1 MTAPADGREPGDVAG
16 GPDEAGEGL
25 AELRRRIGDRSQVA
39 SVREVRLGDGN
50 EDGVRALD
58 VRVTGGLAT
67 LVLLDRGM
75 DLGPTWVAGQQV
87 SWQSPTG
94 IVHPAHF
101 DETNWL
107 RSFHGGLLTTCGLQ
121 NVGPACVDQGVAHGI
136 HGRISNIPA
145 RNVTHRVVTG
155 GGRWVVEVTGEVRE
169 TDVYGADL
177 VLRRRLRFPMGEPVV
192 GIHDEVENLGFEP
205 AGLMLLYHIN
215 AGYPVV
221 SDGSMLLAPDGEVV
235 PRDEPSATLLADHA
249 RFHAP
254 RDGFQQLVYEHRLR
268 QAPREGFA
276 SIGVVNPRFEPTG
289 GIGLVVRWRPDQ
301 LPRLWRWRM
310 LGPGMYL
317 TGLEPAT
324 SGILGRAEE
333 RAAGALLMLGP
344 GERRSFD
351 VDIQVP
357 LGPQVDELV
366 RLHREGGIV
375 A

>member
-1 MTAPADGREPGDVAG
+1 
-16 GPDEAGEGL
+16 
-25 AELRRRIGDRSQVA
+25 
-39 SVREVRLGDGN
+39 
-50 EDGVRALD
+50 
-58 VRVTGGLAT
+58 
-67 LVLLDRGM
+67 
-75 DLGPTWVAGQQV
+75 
-87 SWQSPTG
+87 
-94 IVHPAHF
+94 
-101 DETNWL
+101 
-107 RSFHGGLLTTCGLQ
+107 
-121 NVGPACVDQGVAHGI
+121 
-136 HGRISNIPA
+136 
-145 RNVTHRVVTG
+145 
-155 GGRWVVEVTGEVRE
+155 
-169 TDVYGADL
+169 
-177 VLRRRLRFPMGEPVV
+177 
-192 GIHDEVENLGFEP
+192 
-205 AGLMLLYHIN
+205 MLLYHIN

-268 QAPREGFA
+268 QAPREGSA